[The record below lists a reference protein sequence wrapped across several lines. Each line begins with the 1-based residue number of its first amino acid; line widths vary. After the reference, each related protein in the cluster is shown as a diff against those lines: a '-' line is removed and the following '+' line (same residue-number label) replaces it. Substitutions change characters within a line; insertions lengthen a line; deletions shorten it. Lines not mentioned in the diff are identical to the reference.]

1 VDLLDALYDV
11 LVAMI
16 ATVLTAGIA
25 AAQGTETHRPVPSAV
40 PIALP
45 QARVS
50 HNIRSCIAGEWQQRG
65 ADLLHQKCPHHQ
77 E

>member
-45 QARVS
+45 GEGLTQHPFLYCGRVAAAGS
-50 HNIRSCIAGEWQQRG
+50 RSSSSEMPSPPGV
-65 ADLLHQKCPHHQ
+65 
-77 E
+77 